1 MIALHDHQTLEHESS
16 SFPFGFGATGAPM
29 GAPMGGM
36 MGAPMA
42 TPMGAPM
49 GRPMFGAPMGGM
61 PPVGMQPGGMP
72 PGGMPGAPMGAPQ
85 SQTWLMNKT
94 STPAFTPPPPAE
106 AAANWA
112 NHAKIASVQAK
123 GSLKEILDLRSQA
136 IAKLKELNAK
146 SDKIQDDFA
155 RMRETTIGD
164 LRKESQV
171 VWDNYQAAKLA
182 TLKMLKAAEDQAMTA
197 KKIVTD
203 AADAKRVTSASF
215 AERSS
220 TAFPKVPANTGD
232 PDVDSVLQS
241 IRDYMAKMKGAAAKP
256 GAPDPLAK
264 AEASAKTESA
274 DQSAAQLKAAEAD
287 RKAAASDV
295 IKKTPGDADASK
307 YLARLSAATIIHDG
321 AIAVDNALKQAK
333 DSADALV
340 LKEVD
345 AEKKILDLMR
355 QAETARLEAAQ
366 EAGQAALKIKQAVD
380 FTREMARKATYAQN
394 AAGQAMAAQM
404 AQAMGFPVTP
414 QGVPSPFPPP
424 TATEASIPVVAL
436 SMTAFHQDRRSF
448 LSSCL

>member
-1 MIALHDHQTLEHESS
+1 
-16 SFPFGFGATGAPM
+16 
-29 GAPMGGM
+29 
-36 MGAPMA
+36 
-42 TPMGAPM
+42 
-49 GRPMFGAPMGGM
+49 
-61 PPVGMQPGGMP
+61 
-72 PGGMPGAPMGAPQ
+72 
-85 SQTWLMNKT
+85 
-94 STPAFTPPPPAE
+94 
-106 AAANWA
+106 
-112 NHAKIASVQAK
+112 
-123 GSLKEILDLRSQA
+123 
-136 IAKLKELNAK
+136 
-146 SDKIQDDFA
+146 
-155 RMRETTIGD
+155 
-164 LRKESQV
+164 
-171 VWDNYQAAKLA
+171 
-182 TLKMLKAAEDQAMTA
+182 
-197 KKIVTD
+197 
-203 AADAKRVTSASF
+203 
-215 AERSS
+215 
-220 TAFPKVPANTGD
+220 
-232 PDVDSVLQS
+232 
-241 IRDYMAKMKGAAAKP
+241 MAKMKGAAAKP